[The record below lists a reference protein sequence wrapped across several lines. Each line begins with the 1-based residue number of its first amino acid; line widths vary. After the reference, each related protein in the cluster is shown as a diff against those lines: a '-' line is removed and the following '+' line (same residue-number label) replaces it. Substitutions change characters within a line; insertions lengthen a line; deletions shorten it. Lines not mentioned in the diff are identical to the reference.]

1 MHEMSLC
8 EGIIEIAEE
17 QASIQNYSSVKSIRL
32 EIGGLSCA
40 EPEAMRFAF
49 DAVAKGTI
57 ADGARLDIDQ
67 IPGQGWCTAC
77 ENEVEIGQRYD
88 ACPLCEHYPLEIR
101 AGDAMRIKDMEVE

>member
-17 QASIQNYSSVKSIRL
+17 QASIQSYNKVKSIRL
-32 EIGGLSCA
+32 EIGWLSCA

-49 DAVAKGTI
+49 DAVARGTI

-67 IPGQGWCTAC
+67 IPGKGWCTAC

-88 ACPLCEHYPLEIR
+88 ACPLCEHYPLQIR
-101 AGDAMRIKDMEVE
+101 EGDAMRIKDMEVE

>member
-8 EGIIEIAEE
+8 EGIIGIAEE
-17 QASIQNYSSVKSIRL
+17 QASIQSYNKVKSIRL

-67 IPGQGWCTAC
+67 IPGKGWCTNC
-77 ENEVEIGQRYD
+77 QKEVEIGQRYD
-88 ACPLCEHYPLEIR
+88 ACPLCEHYPLQIR
-101 AGDAMRIKDMEVE
+101 EGDAMRIKDMEVE

>member
-17 QASIQNYSSVKSIRL
+17 QASIQRYSSVKSIRL
-32 EIGGLSCA
+32 EIGSLSCA

-49 DAVAKGTI
+49 DAVARGTI
-57 ADGARLDIDQ
+57 ADGAKLEIDEV
-67 IPGQGWCTAC
+67 PGQGWCTTC
-77 ENEVEIGQRYD
+77 QKEVEIGQRYD

-101 AGDAMRIKDMEVE
+101 QGDTMRIKDMEVE